1 MSSKPGY
8 LFIISGASGTGKTT
22 LCKILEK
29 DLGIFFSVSATTRP
43 MRTGEVNEK
52 DYYFLDKDVF
62 REMEHNHKFL
72 ETALVHD
79 HWYGTPR
86 EPIESRLARGEN
98 VLLDLDTQGG
108 LRLRTIFSNSVLI
121 FVMPPS
127 VDDLETRLKARG
139 TDSPEVISRRVQ
151 RAREE
156 LQHSSE
162 YDHVVYNRD
171 IGQAEAELKA
181 IIQSYKEP

>member
-22 LCKILEK
+22 LCKILER

-43 MRTGEVNEK
+43 MRAGEVNER

-62 REMEHNHKFL
+62 REMEKNHKFL

-86 EPIESRLARGEN
+86 EPIESRLIQGEN

-108 LRLRTIFSNSVLI
+108 LRLRNLFSNSILI
-121 FVMPPS
+121 FIMPPTI
-127 VDDLETRLKARG
+127 DDLATRLQARG
-139 TDSPEVISRRVQ
+139 TDSQEVITRRIQ

-162 YDHVVYNRD
+162 YDHVVINRD
-171 IGQAEAELKA
+171 LRQAEAELKG
-181 IIQSYKEP
+181 IIQSYKDP